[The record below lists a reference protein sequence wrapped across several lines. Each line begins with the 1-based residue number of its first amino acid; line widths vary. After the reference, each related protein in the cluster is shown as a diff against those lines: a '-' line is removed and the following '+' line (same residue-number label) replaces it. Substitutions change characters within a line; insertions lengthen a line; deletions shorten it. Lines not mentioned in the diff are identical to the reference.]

1 MYKGLK
7 KEFRNYLH
15 LLSQGKLF
23 NNKSLFVGISAG
35 KPYVEIQEYDYGNS
49 SGKTSRGVTFYP
61 NPETHCMTSKF
72 FKAWDEYIKDDNNF
86 TALIDLLA
94 KQGGIYVTIW
104 KNVIDTYRPRSGDRE
119 ELFKLPIP
127 VEPDISKD
135 FFIEMVRNWQAD
147 SSPEYDNLKIGA
159 PEVDENGNWVSIASD
174 EKTTYQ
180 LTHNIVGNIVLNY
193 IGSK

>member
-72 FKAWDEYIKDDNNF
+72 FKAWDEYLKDDNNF
-86 TALIDLLA
+86 NALIDLLA
-94 KQGGIYVTIW
+94 KQGGVYVTIW
-104 KNVIDTYRPRSGDRE
+104 NNYIDAYYPSSGNRE
-119 ELFKLPIP
+119 KLFKLDVKKQMSAAEFAALNGMEIDKIS
-127 VEPDISKD
+127 EDLSPDTKLEILVDGEK
-135 FFIEMVRNWQAD
+135 IKVRNG
-147 SSPEYDNLKIGA
+147 ET
-159 PEVDENGNWVSIASD
+159 EVISGTIYSLNW
-174 EKTTYQ
+174 
-180 LTHNIVGNIVLNY
+180 
-193 IGSK
+193 